1 MGHKTQ
7 KVLVFMLAM
16 ALAGCGTTL
25 KVEHVGID
33 SASRALKELTA
44 SKPAEQEEV
53 LQTVVQQAAEEDCE
67 QQNLATS
74 VRVMSDDIEGLE
86 EAVAK
91 VQEQA
96 YKAPGLTA
104 EDVDRLAKEVAGQY
118 RLSDEDVERI
128 AVAVSAK
135 LRTDLGALSKAVE
148 EEPAKAEG
156 PEYTVDMWTDTW
168 CEPCRFFDANAWA
181 DTYPTGVLNKINY
194 TANSDSAKLL
204 GVTKLPTFILR
215 NRDGVEIWRGLGPM
229 KWQDIVRQAGISQQA
244 AKGSVD
250 GAPRIPNY
258 YHLRDDHGVPQYR
271 LDSMTDEQIEALHN
285 SLHPPTRTTPNY
297 TIKGNNR
304 RRVITWT
311 R

>member
-7 KVLVFMLAM
+7 TVLVFLLALV
-16 ALAGCGTTL
+16 LAGCTSTL

-33 SASRALKELTA
+33 EASRALRALTA
-44 SKPAEQEEV
+44 DAGPTQDE
-53 LQTVVQQAAEEDCE
+53 VQQTAATQQDTEEDCAE
-67 QQNLATS
+67 QALATS

-91 VQEQA
+91 VQQQV
-96 YKAPGLTA
+96 YKAPSLSD
-104 EDVDRLAKEVAGQY
+104 EDVDRLAREVAGQY

-135 LRTDLGALSKAVE
+135 LRADLDTLSKSV
-148 EEPAKAEG
+148 EPAKAEG
-156 PEYTVDMWTDTW
+156 PEYTVDMWTDTF
-168 CEPCRFFDANAWA
+168 CAPCVYFDSNSWG

-204 GVTKLPTFILR
+204 NVTKLPTFILR

-229 KWQDIVRQAGISQQA
+229 KWSEVLEKSGVRQDLS
-244 AKGSVD
+244 KGED
-250 GAPRIPNY
+250 GGAPRIPNY
-258 YHLRDDHGVPQYR
+258 YHLRDQHGIPEYR

-285 SLHPPTRTTPNY
+285 SLHPVRSTPNY

-304 RRVITWT
+304 RRVLTWT
-311 R
+311 K